1 MGEMVGE
8 GVYLL
13 ILPSEE
19 IVVLR
24 SGNLLVVVSVITC
37 YVSHIIEVEFLLKRG
52 NLVHHWHAYAVVGCI
67 IYALLNGEG
76 WW

>member
-13 ILPSEE
+13 ILPSDET
-19 IVVLR
+19 VVLR
-24 SGNLLVVVSVITC
+24 IGNLLVVVSVITC
-37 YVSHIIEVEFLLKRG
+37 CVSHIIEVDFSPERG
-52 NLVHHWHAYAVVGCI
+52 NLLHHWHAYAVGGCI